1 MKMIQVT
8 YKVVNF
14 LMRFCCAGIC
24 FLTMHIHDITIA
36 DESKIKN
43 WLCYYGD
50 TFGPDVYSRFDLVV
64 LDGTNHPRL
73 PAKGKDKPIILG
85 YVSIGEVD
93 VSGPLWKYAKDK
105 PYLVKRNDFW
115 DSWVVDIRNP
125 SWQRLLFETAIPSV
139 LEQGFDGLFLDTFD
153 SSLGLLEGKDGAEFR
168 GTEEAL
174 KEITM
179 KIKAEYPEIPVAVN
193 RGLPALPYFGKY
205 IDFIVIE
212 DLYSYYADHEQGYIK
227 VDESTQMILLD
238 QVRQGLLVNPEI
250 VILTLDY
257 VSSKQAEIAK
267 NAISFSR
274 KKGFIPYVSTYKLDQ
289 IHFYTLDD

>member
-1 MKMIQVT
+1 
-8 YKVVNF
+8 
-14 LMRFCCAGIC
+14 
-24 FLTMHIHDITIA
+24 
-36 DESKIKN
+36 
-43 WLCYYGD
+43 
-50 TFGPDVYSRFDLVV
+50 
-64 LDGTNHPRL
+64 
-73 PAKGKDKPIILG
+73 
-85 YVSIGEVD
+85 
-93 VSGPLWKYAKDK
+93 LWEFAKDK
-105 PYLVKRNDFW
+105 PYLVKRDDFW
-115 DSWVVDIRNP
+115 DSWVVDIRDP

-153 SSLGLLEGKDGAEFR
+153 SSLSLLEGKDASKFR

-174 KEITM
+174 REITM
-179 KIKAEYPEIPVAVN
+179 KIKAEYPGIFVAVN

-227 VDESTQMILLD
+227 VDEATQKILLD
-238 QVRQGLLVNPEI
+238 QVSKGLQVNPEI
-250 VILTLDY
+250 IILTLDY
-257 VSSKQAEIAK
+257 VSDKQVEMAK